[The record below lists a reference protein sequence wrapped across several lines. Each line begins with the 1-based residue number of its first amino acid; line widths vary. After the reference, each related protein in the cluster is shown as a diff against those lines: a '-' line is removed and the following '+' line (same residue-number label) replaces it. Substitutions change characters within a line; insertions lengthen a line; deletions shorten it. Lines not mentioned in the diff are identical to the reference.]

1 MARKITCWLLFCL
14 LLSLGV
20 TTASQ
25 AQTKPSG
32 SRSLIVAGSAS
43 TGTWFIFASALSQLV
58 NKHLAGINASP
69 TPSAGTPENLRNLS
83 TGAVDLALALP
94 DYLYIAYRGEPPF
107 TGAKKM
113 DSLRS
118 FYNTYS
124 FPLHIMVNAGSNIK
138 DIKDLKG
145 KRIGTGAPGSGERDL
160 TLRVMEPYGLTEKDV
175 RFSPLSVGERCSAL
189 GDGKVDCSFVL
200 TGITSA
206 AIQKLTTTKNIR
218 YLSINPEPLN
228 AVNKKYPYY
237 TKGVIPANTL
247 KGQTQEVSTII
258 MWGVLTTLAGFDE
271 QLAYKIVRLTF
282 ENKKELVELSPLS
295 KEISLETATVGLPIP
310 LHPGAEK
317 YFKEKGIL
325 K

>member
-1 MARKITCWLLFCL
+1 MTRRITCWIL
-14 LLSLGV
+14 LLLLGTSL
-20 TTASQ
+20 TATEAFAQ
-25 AQTKPSG
+25 AKPGG
-32 SRSLIVAGSAS
+32 SRSLIIAGSAS

-58 NKHLAGINASP
+58 NKHLPGINASP
-69 TPSAGTPENLRNLS
+69 TPSAGTPENLRNLG
-83 TGAVDLALALP
+83 TGAVDIALGLP
-94 DYLYIAYRGEPPF
+94 DYLYIAYRGEGPF
-107 TGAKKM
+107 SGPKKM
-113 DSLRS
+113 DQIRS

-124 FPLHIMVNAGSNIK
+124 FPLHIMVNAGSDIK

-160 TLRVMEPYGLTEKDV
+160 TLRVLEPYGLTEKDV

-206 AIQKLTTTKNIR
+206 AIQELTTTKNIR
-218 YLSINPEPLN
+218 YLSISPEPFN
-228 AVNKKYPYY
+228 AINKKYPYY
-237 TKGVIPANTL
+237 TKGIIPANIF
-247 KGQTQEVSTII
+247 KGQAQEVSTII
-258 MWGVLTTLAGFDE
+258 MWGVLTSLAKFDE
-271 QLAYKIVRLTF
+271 ELAYKITRLTF

-317 YFKEKGIL
+317 YFKEKGVL

>member
-1 MARKITCWLLFCL
+1 MTRRITCWIL
-14 LLSLGV
+14 LLLLGTSL
-20 TTASQ
+20 TATEAHAQ
-25 AQTKPSG
+25 AKPAG
-32 SRSLIVAGSAS
+32 SRSLIIAGSAS

-58 NKHLAGINASP
+58 NKHLPGINASP
-69 TPSAGTPENLRNLS
+69 TPSAGTPENLRNLG
-83 TGAVDLALALP
+83 TGAVDIALGLP
-94 DYLYIAYRGEPPF
+94 DYLYIAYRGEGPF
-107 TGAKKM
+107 SGPKKM
-113 DSLRS
+113 DQIRS

-124 FPLHIMVNAGSNIK
+124 FPLHIMVNAGSDIR

-206 AIQKLTTTKNIR
+206 AIQELTTTKNIR

-228 AVNKKYPYY
+228 AINKKYPYY
-237 TKGVIPANTL
+237 TKGVIPANTF

-258 MWGVLTTLAGFDE
+258 MWGVLTSLAKFDE
-271 QLAYKIVRLTF
+271 SWLT
-282 ENKKELVELSPLS
+282 KSPGS
-295 KEISLETATVGLPIP
+295 PSRTRRNSWS
-310 LHPGAEK
+310 
-317 YFKEKGIL
+317 
-325 K
+325 